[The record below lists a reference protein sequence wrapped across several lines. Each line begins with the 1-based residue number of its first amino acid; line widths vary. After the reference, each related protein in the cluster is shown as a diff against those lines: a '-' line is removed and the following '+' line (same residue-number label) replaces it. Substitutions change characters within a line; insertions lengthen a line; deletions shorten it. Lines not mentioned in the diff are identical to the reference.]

1 MTDEE
6 KKEPQGGHWSAM
18 LAIRLLLWTLILAF
32 LGILLVGN

>member
-6 KKEPQGGHWSAM
+6 KKQPQGGHGPGM
-18 LAIRLLLWTLILAF
+18 LAIRLLLWTLIFAF

>member
-6 KKEPQGGHWSAM
+6 KKQPQGGHWPGM

-32 LGILLVGN
+32 LGILLIGN